1 MGNLSLVSLTL
12 VAGLLGSSQHSS
24 ALTDRVD
31 LVEVNHFC
39 DEYGKVIF
47 NQLIFYDWC
56 PETRRYQVRAWK
68 PLRKS
73 YQYPTRN
80 WQKDC
85 YTAVWYDKGIKR
97 VVEAEVLRE
106 SWTQYDPELV
116 ERQYMSPD
124 ERAGLLRLIVGEAV
138 PLAHS
143 PSLKSA
149 VPRPTICRH
158 P

>member
-1 MGNLSLVSLTL
+1 MGNPSLVSLTL
-12 VAGLLGSSQHSS
+12 VAGLMGSSQHSS

-68 PLRKS
+68 PLRKA

-85 YTAVWYDKGIKR
+85 YVAVWYDKGIKR

-124 ERAGLLRLIVGEAV
+124 ERAGLLAPQLGRQI
-138 PLAHS
+138 
-143 PSLKSA
+143 
-149 VPRPTICRH
+149 R
-158 P
+158 